1 MKFRLTST
9 LLLFLLIFVSCNNG
23 NRFQINTDKNR
34 VNVQIHRFDKDL
46 ILLDTNNII
55 SSVKNLYKK
64 YPDFLPAYIQNLD
77 TVSPDDTVAVTHS
90 LKKFVAYPSLHTI
103 HRKVLSTFSDVSN
116 IEKEISD
123 AYTYIHFYFPQLKLP
138 EVYFFVSG
146 LALPIMMDENM
157 NFIGIGNDFYLGSDF
172 EPYKSFI
179 YDYMLY
185 NMRPE
190 SVSVDLT
197 SAVLFYYF
205 RFDSKQNRL
214 IDNMI
219 HRGKVL
225 YLLSVFMPEKEK
237 KDIIG
242 YSENQWNWSEKNEK
256 EIWKTMISQKA
267 LFSSD
272 EILIRQYLNDAPF
285 TTPISQE
292 SPGRLGAWVGMR
304 IVASYM
310 NHHRKITLQQLM
322 QTNDYQSILEKS
334 EYNP

>member
-1 MKFRLTST
+1 MKLRPSNL
-9 LLLFLLIFVSCNNG
+9 LLLFLLLFVSCSNG

-34 VNVQIHRFDKDL
+34 INVQISRFDKDL
-46 ILLDTNNII
+46 ILLDTNHIAF
-55 SSVKNLYKK
+55 SVRNLYKK

-77 TVSPDDTVAVTHS
+77 TVSPSDTAAIAIS
-90 LKKFVAYPSLHTI
+90 LKKFVAYPSLQTI
-103 HRKVLSTFSDVSN
+103 YRKVLSTFSDVSN

-138 EVYFFVSG
+138 QVYFFVSG
-146 LALPIMMDENM
+146 LALPILMDENM
-157 NFIGIGNDFYLGSDF
+157 NFIGIGSDFYLGADF
-172 EPYKSFI
+172 APYHSI
-179 YDYMLY
+179 TYEYMLY

-190 SVSVDLT
+190 SVSVDLV
-197 SAVLFYYF
+197 SALLFYYF

-225 YLLSVFMPEKEK
+225 YLLSVFMPGKEQK
-237 KDIIG
+237 EIIG
-242 YSENQWNWSEKNEK
+242 YSDSQWNWSVKNEK
-256 EIWKTMISQKA
+256 EIWKTIISQKA

-272 EILIRQYLNDAPF
+272 ELVIRQYLNDAPF

-304 IVASYM
+304 IVESYM